1 MTIDEALQDAVA
13 ALASSSDSARL
24 DAEILLAHVLN
35 QQRSYLRTHADDTFS
50 IADRQSYAAL
60 IARRQRGEPIAY
72 LNGHK
77 EFWSLDLHVNQHTL
91 IPRPETELLIE
102 TVLTLFP
109 DKAQCIKAADLGTGS
124 GAIALAL
131 ASERLHWEIF
141 AVDMSDS
148 ALRTARDNAQR
159 LRINNV
165 SFYLGDWFT
174 ALPEREFDLVVSNP
188 PYLSK
193 EEWPAYADGLAFEP
207 ECALLSGED
216 GLDAIRQICQTAH
229 QYIRPGGVLLVEHGF
244 LQGQSVRDLFI
255 LAGCSGVQTI
265 HDLSGQD
272 RITIGRF

>member
-1 MTIDEALQDAVA
+1 MTIDEALQNAVA
-13 ALASSSDSARL
+13 VLSSSSDSARL
-24 DAEILLAHVLN
+24 DAEIILAHVFN
-35 QQRSYLRTHADDTFS
+35 QQRSYLRAHADDELS
-50 IADRQSYAAL
+50 PADNQNYAAL
-60 IARRQRGEPIAY
+60 IARRRQGEPIAY
-72 LNGHK
+72 LTGHK
-77 EFWSLDLHVNQHTL
+77 EFWSLDLRVNQDTL

-102 TVLTLFP
+102 AVLELFP
-109 DKAQCIKAADLGTGS
+109 DQTQCIKAADLGTGS

-131 ASERLHWEIF
+131 ASERPHWEVS

-148 ALRTARDNAQR
+148 ALCTARDNAQR

-207 ECALLSGED
+207 ESALLSGED
-216 GLDAIRQICQTAH
+216 GLDAIRQICRTAH

-255 LAGCSGVQTI
+255 LVGCSGVQTI
-265 HDLSGQD
+265 RDLSGQD